1 MVRDFLSHFQCDF
14 ILLINLVFYHP
25 QTPFSFILQWKYTNL
40 LLQSLET
47 FAAQPPFTNE
57 HIMLSFSGCLQLKG
71 DVRLSAL
78 FLHFNARQ
86 NRLASWPSF
95 YDATSL
101 QNQAS
106 FMYHCP
112 LCGPFPQE
120 VIVRRA
126 HISQP
131 VGTRQVNSCR
141 IRLRWESFSNCM
153 WKKWLYRSIRG
164 TRREIANVK
173 WNVGADWSHFSI
185 CAVKCTAV
193 IWLSGSCSRAHWQTE
208 TLRSVFMAAF
218 H

>member
-1 MVRDFLSHFQCDF
+1 MEIYKLAFAKFRNFCSTTT
-14 ILLINLVFYHP
+14 IY
-25 QTPFSFILQWKYTNL
+25 QWTHHAKL
-40 LLQSLET
+40 
-47 FAAQPPFTNE
+47 F
-57 HIMLSFSGCLQLKG
+57 
-71 DVRLSAL
+71 RLSAVKRRCTTVSSL
-78 FLHFNARQ
+78 LHFNARL
-86 NRLASWPSF
+86 NRWASWPSF

-120 VIVRRA
+120 LIVRRA

-153 WKKWLYRSIRG
+153 WKKGLYRSIRG

-208 TLRSVFMAAF
+208 TLRSVFMAAV